1 MPMFSTLFGGRP
13 GYEIVPLAS
22 ADAAIAARLHG
33 EAFARAW
40 TDGEFAS
47 LIGQPAVFGFLA
59 LDPARPRDQAAGFVL
74 AREAAGEAEI
84 LTIGVAGKARRSGL
98 GWRLMQA
105 AMRESVARDAQEMF
119 LEVDEA
125 NAAAIALYRKLGF
138 EKVGERRAYYDHA
151 DAPRSA
157 ALVLRC
163 QLDDGKR

>member
-1 MPMFSTLFGGRP
+1 MPIFSNLFGGKP
-13 GYEIVPLAS
+13 GYEIVPMTA

-33 EAFARAW
+33 EAFQRAW

-47 LIGQPAVFGFLA
+47 LISQPAVYGFLA
-59 LDPARPRDQAAGFVL
+59 LDPTRPRDQAAGFVL

-84 LTIGVAGKARRSGL
+84 LTVGVAGKARRSGL

-105 AMRESVARDAQEMF
+105 AMRESVARDAEEMF

-125 NAAAIALYRKLGF
+125 NVAAIDLYRRLGF
-138 EKVGERRAYYDHA
+138 EKVGERRGYYDHA

-163 QLDDGKR
+163 QLGDGKR

>member
-1 MPMFSTLFGGRP
+1 MPIFANLFGGKA
-13 GYEIVPLAS
+13 GYEIVPLAT

-47 LIGQPAVFGFLA
+47 LIAQPAVFGFLA
-59 LDPARPRDQAAGFVL
+59 LDPARPRDQAVGFVL

-84 LTIGVAGKARRSGL
+84 LTIGVAGKERRSGL

-105 AMRESVARDAQEMF
+105 AMRESVARDAEEMF

-125 NAAAIALYRKLGF
+125 NIAALDLYRRLGF

-163 QLDDGKR
+163 QLGDGKR